1 MVESANLAY
10 QTVEDQSSTT
20 DLLES
25 SISSI
30 QKLDVIDYVDVEQI
44 LKKANIPPS
53 LSIKDRIKCIKKIS
67 DNIYQEMIS
76 IHLKQT
82 LEYTGIFEISNVI
95 PLMKTFLCRN
105 MKGLLKV
112 LL

>member
-20 DLLES
+20 DLLVLS
-25 SISSI
+25 FSTI
-30 QKLDVIDYVDVEQI
+30 QKLDIIDYVDVEQI

-82 LEYTGIFEISNVI
+82 SQIESQNIQVFLRSQMYTTNEDIF
-95 PLMKTFLCRN
+95 M
-105 MKGLLKV
+105 
-112 LL
+112 